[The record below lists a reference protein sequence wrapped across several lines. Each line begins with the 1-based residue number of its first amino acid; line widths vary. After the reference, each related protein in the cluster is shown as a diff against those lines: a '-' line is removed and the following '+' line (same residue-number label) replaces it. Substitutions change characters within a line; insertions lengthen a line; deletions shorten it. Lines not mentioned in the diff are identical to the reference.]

1 MKLVIKM
8 CTLGQLLDTVCYG
21 TKVRL
26 ANHGAS
32 DVITEFT
39 MSVELEHKKEFEL
52 VEPYIENE
60 VMSVAIT
67 SDAKIYIEIL

>member
-1 MKLVIKM
+1 MLVSKM
-8 CTLGQLLDTVCYG
+8 YTVGQLLDTVCYG

-26 ANHGAS
+26 ANYGAT
-32 DVITEFT
+32 DIITQFM
-39 MSVELEHKKEFEL
+39 MSVDVEYKKEFEL

-67 SDAKIYIEIL
+67 SDGKLYIEII